1 VTIPCCGD
9 PRHSEHIRQDPLI
22 ITGKVF
28 CDCTQFLDRT
38 QFWTAHN
45 DRTQFLDRGAYPLL
59 VSSFP
64 YTKALVSVI
73 TLLHALNRDVQQASR
88 WTFLLRT
95 DASPKSRNRYGIR
108 HCT

>member
-28 CDCTQFLDRT
+28 CDCTQFM
-38 QFWTAHN
+38 
-45 DRTQFLDRGAYPLL
+45 DRGVYPLL

-73 TLLHALNRDVQQASR
+73 TLLHALNRDVQQASE

-95 DASPKSRNRYGIR
+95 DASTP
-108 HCT
+108 

>member
-1 VTIPCCGD
+1 VTIPYCGD

-28 CDCTQFLDRT
+28 CDRTQFL
-38 QFWTAHN
+38 N
-45 DRTQFLDRGAYPLL
+45 RTQFLDRGAYPLL

-73 TLLHALNRDVQQASR
+73 TLLHALNRDVQQASK

-95 DASPKSRNRYGIR
+95 DASTPKSRNRYGVR